1 MKISEKEITQPNS
14 WKHLKCKIKDPLN
27 GGFFITSFFIHLTHE
42 QLAYRMLCKWGAIC
56 HKWG

>member
-27 GGFFITSFFIHLTHE
+27 GGFFITSFFIHLTNE
-42 QLAYRMLCKWGAIC
+42 QLAYRMLCK
-56 HKWG
+56 